1 MQKEIILIRSV
12 NPIVFLSFFSKAGE
26 LPAAGLYS
34 LSHFLMLLFSA
45 LGTTAALICT
55 AKAAKAYSRRIVR
68 ILTLLLWI
76 LEIAKILFNLQTG
89 QAQNPNSWIPLYYCS
104 LVLYAGLLSSL
115 CRGRLQHTG
124 DVFLATG
131 SIVGGTAFLIMPL
144 TSLSLY
150 PALHFISF
158 HSFILHSLMVYMGLM
173 LLISGSVRLTRHD
186 IFYYAPLVLVMC
198 AAALIANHFLDANLM
213 FVSKNYPGTFIE
225 ILYHL
230 FPGAWFPI
238 VMSLGQATLPFY
250 IVYGIFRL
258 FEKKQATP
266 HQL

>member
-1 MQKEIILIRSV
+1 MI
-12 NPIVFLSFFSKAGE
+12 PIVFLSFFSKAGE

-34 LSHFLMLLFSA
+34 LSHLLLLLLSIC
-45 LGTTAALICT
+45 GITAALICT
-55 AKAAKAYSRRIVR
+55 VKTAKIHARRIVR
-68 ILTLLLWI
+68 IFTLVLWI
-76 LEIAKILFNLQTG
+76 LEIAKILFNFQTG

-115 CRGRLQHTG
+115 FRGKLQHTG

-144 TSLSLY
+144 TSISVY
-150 PALHFISF
+150 PAFHFISF

-173 LLISGSVRLTRHD
+173 LLLSGSVRLTRRD
-186 IFYYAPLVLVMC
+186 IFYYAPLVLIMC

-213 FVSKNYPGTFIE
+213 FLSKNYPGTFIE
-225 ILYHL
+225 ILYRI

-238 VMSLGQATLPFY
+238 IMSLGQAILPFY
-250 IVYGIFRL
+250 IVYGVLCL
-258 FEKKQATP
+258 FQKRKAK
-266 HQL
+266 L